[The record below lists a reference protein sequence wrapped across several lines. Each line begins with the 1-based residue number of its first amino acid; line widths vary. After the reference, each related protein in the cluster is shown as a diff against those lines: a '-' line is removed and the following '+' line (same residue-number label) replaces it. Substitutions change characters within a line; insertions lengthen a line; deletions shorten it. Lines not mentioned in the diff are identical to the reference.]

1 MPYKIVY
8 CLPSLF
14 SYGGMEKVLTIKAN
28 YFAEK
33 FNYDI
38 TIILTDGKGST
49 PAFPLSPK
57 VKVINLDINY
67 HNIWHYKFLT
77 KVIAYHY
84 KQVLYKKRLTKALMS
99 IKPDITIS
107 MLRRE
112 INFLASIPDGSI
124 KVGELHFNKHNYR
137 DFNSGGKKSGI
148 VGFLAS
154 VWMKQLIKN
163 LRKIKKFVVLS
174 YEDKQ
179 NWVRDLDNVV
189 VIYNPLDNYPK
200 IQSDCSSKKV
210 IAAGRYVDQKGFDM
224 LIEAWNLI
232 RHKHP
237 EWTLSIYGAGDKT
250 YYQGIIDKLQLQ
262 KFIFLYDAVTDLNS
276 EFLKASIFA
285 FPSRFEGFGMTITE
299 AMSCGLPTVAF
310 SCPCGPK
317 DIITNNV
324 NGILVEP
331 EDIAAFAEKLG
342 FLMENEEV
350 RKKLGK
356 NAYTRSKDFDIEIIA
371 SQWHQFFTELI
382 QNN

>member
-1 MPYKIVY
+1 
-8 CLPSLF
+8 
-14 SYGGMEKVLTIKAN
+14 
-28 YFAEK
+28 
-33 FNYDI
+33 
-38 TIILTDGKGST
+38 
-49 PAFPLSPK
+49 
-57 VKVINLDINY
+57 
-67 HNIWHYKFLT
+67 
-77 KVIAYHY
+77 
-84 KQVLYKKRLTKALMS
+84 
-99 IKPDITIS
+99 
-107 MLRRE
+107 
-112 INFLASIPDGSI
+112 
-124 KVGELHFNKHNYR
+124 
-137 DFNSGGKKSGI
+137 
-148 VGFLAS
+148 
-154 VWMKQLIKN
+154 LIKN